1 MDNKEFYRRNLP
13 HFQIR
18 GQTFFVTWLL
28 ANALQNRVI
37 SSLNLEYQQIKSG
50 IDPKVDDKKKAL
62 LKAGQ
67 NYFKQFDEKLHSSKT
82 GKHYLKD
89 SKIAN
94 IVANSIHFWD
104 SKRIDL
110 CCYCIMSNHIH
121 AIFTVFER
129 DETGKPLYLQDVME
143 SIKKYSAGKCNKLL
157 GRSGQFWQHESYDR
171 LIRDR
176 EELYYT
182 ICYVLDNPVTAGLC
196 KERKEWKWSYIKS
209 EYNEFM

>member
-1 MDNKEFYRRNLP
+1 MENKEFYRRNLP

-28 ANALQNRVI
+28 ADALLNKEI
-37 SSLNLEYQQIKSG
+37 SDLNLEYQQIKSG
-50 IDPKVDDKKKAL
+50 IGHKTYDKKKAM
-62 LKAGQ
+62 KEAGQ
-67 NYFKQFDEKLHSSKT
+67 NYFKQFEKKLHSSKV
-82 GKHYLKD
+82 GNHYLKNP
-89 SKIAN
+89 KVATT
-94 IVANSIHFWD
+94 VANSIHYWD
-104 SKRIDL
+104 GKRTDL
-110 CCYCIMSNHIH
+110 YCYCIMSNHIH

-129 DETGKPLYLQDVME
+129 DETGKVLYLQDVME

-157 GRSGQFWQHESYDR
+157 GRTGQFWQHESYDR

-196 KERKEWKWSYIKS
+196 KERKDWKWSYIKP